1 MQKFAH
7 AEQNKEKDNRLTEN
21 HQADKSFS
29 GSLKDN
35 ARQAADEQEQRKV
48 DEEQHRLAQKANKQD
63 KGLTENLSQ
72 ENHQKNQVDSK
83 KPHTVEQKSD
93 IIDGVSGGLKSVE
106 VADKT
111 EDEQKA
117 EDLRSQAMADTF
129 RQVQEK
135 FSEIELKYAD
145 KFAKWNTKHPN
156 KSAMGERFYWD
167 YINEQRATLREFHE
181 ELNGL
186 NIKVTDLPQEIQDWD
201 SKTHFHLNV
210 MNEQPLGNVYP
221 EFALVGGGRSWLFK
235 DF

>member
-1 MQKFAH
+1 MLIHTQQECLQKFAH

-93 IIDGVSGGLKSVE
+93 IIDGVSGGLKS
-106 VADKT
+106 
-111 EDEQKA
+111 
-117 EDLRSQAMADTF
+117 
-129 RQVQEK
+129 
-135 FSEIELKYAD
+135 
-145 KFAKWNTKHPN
+145 
-156 KSAMGERFYWD
+156 
-167 YINEQRATLREFHE
+167 
-181 ELNGL
+181 
-186 NIKVTDLPQEIQDWD
+186 
-201 SKTHFHLNV
+201 
-210 MNEQPLGNVYP
+210 
-221 EFALVGGGRSWLFK
+221 
-235 DF
+235 